1 MRISIVQASLHWEN
15 AAANRRMFSEK
26 IAPLRGLTDL
36 VILPEMFT
44 TGFSMNAAAL
54 AESMDGPTVEWM
66 AGTAQTLETAVTGS
80 FICREHGRFYNRLL
94 WVFPDGNIRQYDKK
108 HLFTLAEEDRHYTS
122 GRERIT
128 VEWKDWR
135 ICPLICYD
143 LRFPVWS
150 RNAYRGG
157 PSDGRRG
164 SRDEGFYDLLIY
176 VANWPN
182 RRNHHWKSLLN
193 ARAIENQAF
202 VAGVNMVGKD
212 GNGFEYSGD
221 SCLIDFSGQNICQI
235 SGHEGVFTAELSLA
249 ELREYRERL
258 PFLHDADTF
267 QLL

>member
-1 MRISIVQASLHWEN
+1 MRVTMVQTALHWEN
-15 AAANRRMFSEK
+15 AAANRRMFFEK
-26 IAPLRGLTDL
+26 IVPLKGSTDL

-54 AESMDGPTVEWM
+54 AEPMDGPTVEWM
-66 AGTAQTLETAVTGS
+66 IRAAGTLDAVVTGS
-80 FICREHGRFYNRLL
+80 FICQEQDRFYNRLL
-94 WVFPDGNIRQYDKK
+94 WVYPDGNFRQYDKK
-108 HLFTLAEEDRHYTS
+108 HLFTLAEEHRHYTS
-122 GRERIT
+122 GRDRVT
-128 VEWKDWR
+128 VEWKGWR

-157 PSDGRRG
+157 PADGRR
-164 SRDEGFYDLLIY
+164 SERDEGFYDLLIY
-176 VANWPN
+176 VANWPS
-182 RRNHHWKSLLN
+182 RRNSHWKGLLT

-202 VAGVNMVGKD
+202 VAGVNVVGKD

-221 SCLIDFSGQNICQI
+221 SSLIDFSGQNICQI

-249 ELREYRERL
+249 DLCEYRERL